1 VYILC
6 PPGLEAQFDVK
17 CAAGIGVATGST
29 EATCF
34 QRNDENP
41 VALNQKM
48 GDMEIDGK
56 KSLDTHAKSA

>member
-1 VYILC
+1 VYIC

-17 CAAGIGVATGST
+17 CAAGVGVVTGST
-29 EATCF
+29 EAICC

-41 VALNQKM
+41 VILNQKM

-56 KSLDTHAKSA
+56 KTLDTHTKSA